1 MQTGKDI
8 SFYYGS
14 GSVPSWKVFLTI
26 VEKQLTEAS
35 TTMLSFSNKDH
46 KSDQIIQ
53 LNPRGQFPTFKDGDA
68 VVNES
73 LAACLYLELTYA
85 AQGCPLL
92 PETPVERATVL
103 QRTYEIESLYALSL
117 KTFRSKII
125 DDQIKSKFIKECTLW
140 NNHISD
146 EFVVGNTFTLA
157 DISVF
162 PTIAFLIRLGLSLNA
177 YPNLSGYYERLKNR
191 TSIKSTWPPHWETT
205 PSPGILDDV

>member
-1 MQTGKDI
+1 MQTGTDI

-14 GSVPSWKVFLTI
+14 GSVPSWKVLLTI
-26 VEKQLTEAS
+26 IEKQLTKAS

-73 LAACLYLELTYA
+73 LAACLYLELTYSG
-85 AQGCPLL
+85 QGIQLL

-117 KTFRSKII
+117 STFRSKII

-140 NNHISD
+140 NNHIST